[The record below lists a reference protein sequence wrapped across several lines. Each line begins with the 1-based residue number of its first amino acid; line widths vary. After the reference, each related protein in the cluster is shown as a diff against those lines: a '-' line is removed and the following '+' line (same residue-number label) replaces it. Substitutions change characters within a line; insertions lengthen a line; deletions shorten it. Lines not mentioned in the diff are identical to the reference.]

1 MTQRT
6 SRLAALAWILVAWLA
21 GCATGGAPATDG
33 VMLIRGELASRARI
47 ALPPDAVAIVELT
60 RPQDGRVIAEQR
72 IALDGRQAPIAF
84 ELRVQRAALR
94 DDTGYALRGA
104 VRSRGQAMWLSDPL
118 DVRLARG
125 DVNAGALMLQPWEAV
140 AFASRLDCGPR
151 SARVGIVRSG
161 ERDVTRLTVEGERHV
176 MNSVV
181 SASGARYEAVGD
193 PTTQLWVKGDR
204 ATLTLRGATLP
215 ECTLVRDAPD
225 AVRARGN
232 EPSWRL
238 EIGTALLFVAPPDL
252 RIEGTAPPAQF
263 VNGVRQHTGTVNGRS
278 VNVALAPRV
287 CRDTMSGMPHP
298 LTAEVVVSGRTFR
311 GCGGEPETLLTGI
324 EWVVEDIGGTLIDR
338 SRATLDFGVDGRL
351 AGRASC
357 NAYTATYRLT
367 GESLTVGAVATT
379 MMSCAPSLMEQERRF
394 MEILQRVQ
402 RFDIGDT
409 GALVLH
415 DDLGRKITARRQR

>member
-1 MTQRT
+1 MRR
-6 SRLAALAWILVAWLA
+6 RLPWLAMSLWIPLAWLS
-21 GCATGGAPATDG
+21 GCASGGSPATEG
-33 VMLIRGELASRARI
+33 AMLIRGELASRARI
-47 ALPPDAVAIVELT
+47 ALPPDAIAIVELT

-104 VRSRGQAMWLSDPL
+104 VHSRGQAMWLSDPV

-125 DVNAGALMLQPWEAV
+125 DVNAGTLMLRPWEAV

-151 SARVGIVRSG
+151 TARVGIVRRDGS
-161 ERDVTRLTVEGERHV
+161 DVTRLTIDGERFE
-176 MNSVV
+176 MKSVV
-181 SASGARYEAVGD
+181 SASGARYEAAGD
-193 PTTQLWVKGDR
+193 PATQLWVKGDR
-204 ATLTLRGATLP
+204 ATLTLRGETLP
-215 ECTLVRDAPD
+215 ECAVVRDAPD

-232 EPSWRL
+232 EPNWLL
-238 EIGTALLFVAPPDL
+238 ELGTALLFVGPEL

-263 VNGVRQHTGTVNGRS
+263 VNGVRQHAGIVNGRS
-278 VNVALAPRV
+278 INVALAPRV

-311 GCGGEPETLLTGI
+311 GCGGDPETLLTGG
-324 EWVVEDIGGTLIDR
+324 EWVAEDIGGTLIDR

-357 NAYTATYRLT
+357 NAYTTTYKLT
-367 GESLTVGAVATT
+367 GESLTIGATATT
-379 MMSCAPSLMEQERRF
+379 TMSCAPSLMEQEQRF
-394 MEILQRVQ
+394 LDILQRVQ
-402 RFDIGDT
+402 RFDIDDT

-415 DDLGRKITARRQR
+415 DDRGRKVTARRQR

>member
-1 MTQRT
+1 MTHRFA
-6 SRLAALAWILVAWLA
+6 SLAISLWIAVAWLA
-21 GCATGGAPATDG
+21 GCASGGPPATEG
-33 VMLIRGELASRARI
+33 VMLVRGELASRSRI
-47 ALPPDAVAIVELT
+47 ALPPEAVAIIELT

-94 DDTGYALRGA
+94 VDTGYALRGA
-104 VRSRGQAMWLSDPL
+104 IHARGQVRWLSDPV

-125 DVNAGALMLQPWEAV
+125 DVNAGTLMLQPWEAV

-151 SARVGIVRSG
+151 TARVGIVRRDG
-161 ERDVTRLTVEGERHV
+161 GDVTRLTIEGERYE

-181 SASGARYEAVGD
+181 SASGARYEAAGD
-193 PTTQLWVKGDR
+193 PATQLWVKGDR
-204 ATLTLRGATLP
+204 ATLTLRGELLP
-215 ECTLVRDAPD
+215 ECTVVRDAPD

-238 EIGTALLFVAPPDL
+238 ELGTALLFVAPPDL

-263 VNGVRQHTGTVNGRS
+263 VNGVRQHSGIVNGRS
-278 VNVALAPRV
+278 INVALAPRV

-298 LTAEVVVSGRTFR
+298 FTAEVVVSGRAFR
-311 GCGGEPETLLTGI
+311 GCGGEPEALLTGG
-324 EWVVEDIGGTLIDR
+324 EWVVVDIGGTLIDR

-367 GESLTVGAVATT
+367 GESLTIGAAATT
-379 MMSCAPSLMEQERRF
+379 MMSCAPSLMDQERRF

>member
-1 MTQRT
+1 MTR
-6 SRLAALAWILVAWLA
+6 RLSWLALLLWISVAWLS
-21 GCATGGAPATDG
+21 GCATGSPPAPDG
-33 VMLIRGELASRARI
+33 VMLVRGELASRARI

-104 VRSRGQAMWLSDPL
+104 VQARGQAMWLSEPV

-125 DVNAGALMLQPWEAV
+125 DVNAGTLTLRPWEAV

-151 SARVGIVRSG
+151 TARVGIVRRDG
-161 ERDVTRLTVEGERHV
+161 GDVTRLTVDGDRFE
-176 MNSVV
+176 MKSVV
-181 SASGARYEAVGD
+181 SASGARYEAAGD
-193 PTTQLWVKGDR
+193 PATQLWVKGDR
-204 ATLTLRGATLP
+204 ATLTLRGEVLP
-215 ECTLVRDAPD
+215 ECTVVRDAPD

-238 EIGTALLFVAPPDL
+238 ELGTALLFVGPDL
-252 RIEGTAPPAQF
+252 RIEGTAPPAQW
-263 VNGVRQHTGTVNGRS
+263 VNGVRQHAGIVNGRS
-278 VNVALAPRV
+278 INVALAPRV

-311 GCGGEPETLLTGI
+311 GCGGEPETLLTGV

-357 NAYTATYRLT
+357 NTYSTTYKLT
-367 GESLTVGAVATT
+367 GESLTIGATATT
-379 MMSCAPSLMEQERRF
+379 MMSCAPSLVEQERRF
-394 MEILQRVQ
+394 LEILQRVQ

>member
-1 MTQRT
+1 MTRRFPWLAMLLWT
-6 SRLAALAWILVAWLA
+6 SVAWLS
-21 GCATGGAPATDG
+21 GCASGGPPAPDG
-33 VMLIRGELASRARI
+33 VMLVRGELASRARI

-104 VRSRGQAMWLSDPL
+104 VQARGQAMWLSDPV

-151 SARVGIVRSG
+151 TARVGIVRRG
-161 ERDVTRLTVEGERHV
+161 GGDVTRLTVDGERYEL
-176 MNSVV
+176 NSVV
-181 SASGARYEAVGD
+181 SASGARYEAAGD
-193 PTTQLWVKGDR
+193 PATQLWVKGDR
-204 ATLTLRGATLP
+204 ATLTLRGEVLP

-232 EPSWRL
+232 EPNWRL
-238 EIGTALLFVAPPDL
+238 ELGTALLFVGPDL
-252 RIEGTAPPAQF
+252 RIEGTAPPAQW
-263 VNGVRQHTGTVNGRS
+263 VNGVRQHAGIVNGRS
-278 VNVALAPRV
+278 INVALAPRV

-298 LTAEVVVSGRTFR
+298 LTAEVVVSGRAFR
-311 GCGGEPETLLTGI
+311 GCGGEPETLLTGV

-357 NAYTATYRLT
+357 NTYSTTYKLT
-367 GESLTVGAVATT
+367 GENLTIGATATT
-379 MMSCAPSLMEQERRF
+379 MMSCAPSLVEQERRF
-394 MEILQRVQ
+394 LEILQRVQ

>member
-1 MTQRT
+1 M
-6 SRLAALAWILVAWLA
+6 
-21 GCATGGAPATDG
+21 
-33 VMLIRGELASRARI
+33 
-47 ALPPDAVAIVELT
+47 
-60 RPQDGRVIAEQR
+60 IAEQR
-72 IALDGRQAPIAF
+72 IALDGRQVPIAF

-104 VRSRGQAMWLSDPL
+104 IHSRGQARWLSDPV

-125 DVNAGALMLQPWEAV
+125 DVNAGTLMLRPWEAV

-151 SARVGIVRSG
+151 TARVGIVRRDDS
-161 ERDVTRLTVEGERHV
+161 DVTRLTIDGERYEL
-176 MNSVV
+176 NSVV

-204 ATLTLRGATLP
+204 ATLTLRGEALP
-215 ECTLVRDAPD
+215 ECTVVRDAPD

-238 EIGTALLFVAPPDL
+238 ELGTALLFVGPDL

-263 VNGVRQHTGTVNGRS
+263 VNGVRQHAGIVNGRS
-278 VNVALAPRV
+278 INVALTPRV
-287 CRDTMSGMPHP
+287 CRDNMSGMPYP
-298 LTAEVVVSGRTFR
+298 YVAEVVVSGRAFR
-311 GCGGEPETLLTGI
+311 GCGGEPESLLTGV

-357 NAYTATYRLT
+357 NAYTTTYKLT
-367 GESLTVGAVATT
+367 GESLTIGATATT

-394 MEILQRVQ
+394 LDILQRVQ

>member
-1 MTQRT
+1 MTRRFPWLAMLLWT
-6 SRLAALAWILVAWLA
+6 SVAWLS
-21 GCATGGAPATDG
+21 GCASGGPPAPDG
-33 VMLIRGELASRARI
+33 VMLVRGELASRARI
-47 ALPPDAVAIVELT
+47 ALPPDAIAIVELT

-72 IALDGRQAPIAF
+72 IALDGRQVPIAF

-104 VRSRGQAMWLSDPL
+104 VQARGQAMWLSDPV

-151 SARVGIVRSG
+151 TARVGIVRRG
-161 ERDVTRLTVEGERHV
+161 GGDVTRLTIDGERYE

-181 SASGARYEAVGD
+181 SASGARYEAAGD

-204 ATLTLRGATLP
+204 ATLTLRGEMLP
-215 ECTLVRDAPD
+215 ECTVVRDAPD

-232 EPSWRL
+232 EPNWRL
-238 EIGTALLFVAPPDL
+238 ELGTALLFVGPDL

-263 VNGVRQHTGTVNGRS
+263 VNGVRQHAGIVNGRS
-278 VNVALAPRV
+278 INVALAPRV
-287 CRDTMSGMPHP
+287 CRDTHERHAASPDGRGRRQRARVPRLRRRARDAADRRRVGGRGHRRHADRP
-298 LTAEVVVSGRTFR
+298 LARDAGLRRGR
-311 GCGGEPETLLTGI
+311 
-324 EWVVEDIGGTLIDR
+324 
-338 SRATLDFGVDGRL
+338 RL

-357 NAYTATYRLT
+357 NAYTTTYKLT
-367 GESLTVGAVATT
+367 GESLTIGATATT

-394 MEILQRVQ
+394 LEILQRVQ